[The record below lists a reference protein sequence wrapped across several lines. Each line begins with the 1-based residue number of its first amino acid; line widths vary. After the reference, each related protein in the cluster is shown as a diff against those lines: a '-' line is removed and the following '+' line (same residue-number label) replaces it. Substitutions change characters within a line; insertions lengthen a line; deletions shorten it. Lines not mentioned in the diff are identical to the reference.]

1 MNHRERQTE
10 AARFRALNPVLF
22 VSTITL
28 VVLSL
33 ANAELVRAVFSPLTN
48 TGQPPISL
56 LFLEFGWW
64 LFAGPLV
71 ALIVL
76 WLLSG
81 QFFRRTM
88 VQILLSL
95 SAFAISTGL
104 FGLVFLALHIAN
116 TRY

>member
-1 MNHRERQTE
+1 MNDRDRQTE

-22 VSTITL
+22 VSAITL

-33 ANAELVRAVFSPLTN
+33 VNSEVVRAAFSPLTN
-48 TGQPPISL
+48 TGQPPIAL
-56 LFLEFGWW
+56 LFLELGWW
-64 LFAGPLV
+64 LFAGPVV

-81 QFFRRTM
+81 QFFRRTA
-88 VQILLSL
+88 VQMLLSL
-95 SAFAISTGL
+95 SAFAICVGL

-116 TRY
+116 TLY